1 MQTLQKIC
9 LGLTIVG
16 AINWGLVGLFNFNL
30 VEAIF
35 GVDALLTKVIYSF
48 VGLAGIINIGYYL
61 LHLKKMQ
68 NKNTSLMCF
77 FCIFIRDNLLLA
89 PSGSEKHLLF
99 HTFKC
104 NNNIPFLTIKVK
116 HGFSILLYAIL

>member
-35 GVDALLTKVIYSF
+35 GVDALLTK
-48 VGLAGIINIGYYL
+48 
-61 LHLKKMQ
+61 
-68 NKNTSLMCF
+68 
-77 FCIFIRDNLLLA
+77 
-89 PSGSEKHLLF
+89 
-99 HTFKC
+99 
-104 NNNIPFLTIKVK
+104 
-116 HGFSILLYAIL
+116 

>member
-1 MQTLQKIC
+1 MQTSQKIC

-48 VGLAGIINIGYYL
+48 VGLAGIINIG
-61 LHLKKMQ
+61 
-68 NKNTSLMCF
+68 
-77 FCIFIRDNLLLA
+77 LLLT
-89 PSGSEKHLLF
+89 PFEKDA
-99 HTFKC
+99 K
-104 NNNIPFLTIKVK
+104 
-116 HGFSILLYAIL
+116 

>member
-48 VGLAGIINIGYYL
+48 VGLAGIINIE
-61 LHLKKMQ
+61 
-68 NKNTSLMCF
+68 
-77 FCIFIRDNLLLA
+77 LLLT
-89 PSGSEKHLLF
+89 PFEKDA
-99 HTFKC
+99 K
-104 NNNIPFLTIKVK
+104 
-116 HGFSILLYAIL
+116 

>member
-35 GVDALLTKVIYSF
+35 GVDALLTKVLYSF
-48 VGLAGIINIGYYL
+48 VGLAGIINIG
-61 LHLKKMQ
+61 
-68 NKNTSLMCF
+68 
-77 FCIFIRDNLLLA
+77 LLLT
-89 PSGSEKHLLF
+89 PFEKDA
-99 HTFKC
+99 K
-104 NNNIPFLTIKVK
+104 
-116 HGFSILLYAIL
+116 

>member
-48 VGLAGIINIGYYL
+48 VGLAGITNIG
-61 LHLKKMQ
+61 
-68 NKNTSLMCF
+68 
-77 FCIFIRDNLLLA
+77 LLLT
-89 PSGSEKHLLF
+89 PFEKDA
-99 HTFKC
+99 K
-104 NNNIPFLTIKVK
+104 
-116 HGFSILLYAIL
+116 

>member
-48 VGLAGIINIGYYL
+48 VGLAGIINIG
-61 LHLKKMQ
+61 
-68 NKNTSLMCF
+68 
-77 FCIFIRDNLLLA
+77 LLLTQF
-89 PSGSEKHLLF
+89 EKDA
-99 HTFKC
+99 K
-104 NNNIPFLTIKVK
+104 
-116 HGFSILLYAIL
+116 

>member
-9 LGLTIVG
+9 LGITIVG

-48 VGLAGIINIGYYL
+48 VGLAGIINIG
-61 LHLKKMQ
+61 
-68 NKNTSLMCF
+68 
-77 FCIFIRDNLLLA
+77 LLLT
-89 PSGSEKHLLF
+89 PFEKDA
-99 HTFKC
+99 K
-104 NNNIPFLTIKVK
+104 
-116 HGFSILLYAIL
+116 